1 MEWFADTKENGKT
14 IVDVGEHL
22 AEILRKQYG
31 FNVLHITESYDLVD
45 GVFDRA
51 KAYDYANERLDE
63 ILKENPGIKVVID
76 LHRDGIDENRHLVT
90 EINGKPTANVML
102 FNGISY
108 SNEEG
113 EQKEFANPYLEE
125 NLAMTYKMFLLGKI
139 YYPEFF
145 RCIYI
150 SDYRFCL
157 YHVPRSMLI
166 EAGAQTNTYE
176 EVYNAMEPLAHLI
189 NIELTCK

>member
-1 MEWFADTKENGKT
+1 M
-14 IVDVGEHL
+14 
-22 AEILRKQYG
+22 
-31 FNVLHITESYDLVD
+31 HITESYDLVD

-189 NIELTCK
+189 NLELTCK